1 MKKNRCRKAVTTA
14 LCLMMLTL
22 SACGKAQSEKDAQ
35 STSFKEE
42 EALNVTEETSQG
54 GDEAEAVVE
63 PTPDPTPEPTP
74 EGVSIAEIKAKYA
87 NILCEAYNAGSPE
100 DNIFLGWNDV
110 EGYGGYWTYSQTD
123 DYYISY
129 CFKPDEVGG
138 PTVYLGTE
146 GYFTQSIDGF
156 EEIYTIL
163 IQEDPLKELA
173 QFEQEDYDGTPG
185 LYIILSSEPEETVSS
200 PFGDLTVYY
209 VTYGEY
215 HASWEDKEHDY
226 GRYETYEADGR
237 TYEVHRIEYTV
248 IQNLGNKA
256 LLTAKHDLM
265 PEYEGIL
272 SDMIPKLFD

>member
-74 EGVSIAEIKAKYA
+74 EGVSIAEIKAKYT
-87 NILCEAYNAGSPE
+87 NILCEKFNAGRPE

-110 EGYGGYWTYSQTD
+110 EGYGGYWGYGQIG
-123 DYYISY
+123 DYYTSY
-129 CFKPDEVGG
+129 NFKSDDVYG
-138 PTVYLGTE
+138 PSVSLWAE
-146 GYFTQSIDGF
+146 GELTRSYG
-156 EEIYTIL
+156 IYTVLVEEDIL
-163 IQEDPLKELA
+163 ENLER
-173 QFEQEDYDGTPG
+173 FEQKDSDGKQ
-185 LYIILSSEPEETVSS
+185 LIYLILSSEPEETVSS

-237 TYEVHRIEYTV
+237 TYEVRRIEYTV

-256 LLTAKHDLM
+256 LLTATHDLM

-272 SDMIPKLFD
+272 SGMIPKLFD

>member
-1 MKKNRCRKAVTTA
+1 MNRLFAALMAILLLVLPIAAFAEGAETPPAETQAPVTTP
-14 LCLMMLTL
+14 
-22 SACGKAQSEKDAQ
+22 E
-35 STSFKEE
+35 
-42 EALNVTEETSQG
+42 
-54 GDEAEAVVE
+54 
-63 PTPDPTPEPTP
+63 PTPEPTP

-110 EGYGGYWTYSQTD
+110 EGYGGYWGYGQIG
-123 DYYISY
+123 DYYTSY
-129 CFKPDEVGG
+129 NFKSDDVYG
-138 PTVYLGTE
+138 PSVSLWAE
-146 GYFTQSIDGF
+146 GELTRSYG
-156 EEIYTIL
+156 IYTVL
-163 IQEDPLKELA
+163 VEEDTLENLER
-173 QFEQEDYDGTPG
+173 FEQKDSDGNQ
-185 LYIILSSEPEETVSS
+185 LIYLILSSEPEETVSS

-226 GRYETYEADGR
+226 GRYETYEADGT
-237 TYEVHRIEYTV
+237 TYEVRRIEYTV

-256 LLTAKHDLM
+256 LLTATHDLM

>member
-74 EGVSIAEIKAKYA
+74 EGVSIAEIKAKYT
-87 NILCEAYNAGSPE
+87 NILCEKFNAGRPE

-110 EGYGGYWTYSQTD
+110 EGYEGYWGYGQIG
-123 DYYISY
+123 DYYTSY
-129 CFKPDEVGG
+129 NFKSDDVYG
-138 PTVYLGTE
+138 PSVSLWAE
-146 GYFTQSIDGF
+146 GELTRSYG
-156 EEIYTIL
+156 IYTVL
-163 IQEDPLKELA
+163 VEEDTLENLER
-173 QFEQEDYDGTPG
+173 FEQKDSDGKQ
-185 LYIILSSEPEETVSS
+185 LIYLILSSEPEETVSS